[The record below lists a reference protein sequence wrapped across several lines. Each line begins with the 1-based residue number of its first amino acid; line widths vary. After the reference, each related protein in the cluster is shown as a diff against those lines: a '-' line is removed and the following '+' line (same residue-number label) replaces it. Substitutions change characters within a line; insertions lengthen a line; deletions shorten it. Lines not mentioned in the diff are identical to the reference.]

1 MVHDRSVPLLTCPA
15 SPHLSELPTVAMRP
29 GVLCDDGLLRR
40 TRPEPEPLRAAWAAG
55 CPRARWGHGD
65 GGGGGGFGGGALRGG
80 PSSSGLGRASQS
92 TSAVTVVSNA
102 HTTTPPTKFSQSTSV
117 ISV

>member
-65 GGGGGGFGGGALRGG
+65 GGGGGFGGGSLRGG
-80 PSSSGLGRASQS
+80 PSSSGLGRARQS
-92 TSAVTVVSNA
+92 TSAVTVVSNP
-102 HTTTPPTKFSQSTSV
+102 HTTTPP
-117 ISV
+117 